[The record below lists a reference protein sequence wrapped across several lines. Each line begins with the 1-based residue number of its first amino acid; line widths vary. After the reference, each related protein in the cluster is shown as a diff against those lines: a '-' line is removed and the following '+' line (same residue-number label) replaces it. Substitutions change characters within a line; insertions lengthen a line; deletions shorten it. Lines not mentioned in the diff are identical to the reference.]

1 MHRHLD
7 IHSEEFLS
15 YAGMIRKRIAYLG
28 LVLILLGVLV
38 LVFGAFGYYSQ
49 QDRQLE
55 LGAFEANV
63 ELPEPGHAR
72 LWASGLL
79 LTAGAG
85 LMVVGLRKS

>member
-1 MHRHLD
+1 MLK
-7 IHSEEFLS
+7 
-15 YAGMIRKRIAYLG
+15 KRIAYLG
-28 LVLILLGVLV
+28 LVLILVGVLV

-49 QDRQLE
+49 QERQLE

-79 LTAGAG
+79 LTAGAV
-85 LMVVGLRKS
+85 LVFAGLRKS